1 VTKASDKPLVWLHSE
16 VKTPPFSQDARIE
29 AGILLRRL
37 QRGEVLSL
45 PHSRSMPSIGS
56 RCHELRVTDGDNAW
70 RIIYRVDPE
79 AIIIVEVFSKK
90 SQKTPPPVID
100 RCKARLR
107 RYDGLVG

>member
-1 VTKASDKPLVWLHSE
+1 M
-16 VKTPPFSQDARIE
+16 
-29 AGILLRRL
+29 LLRL
-37 QRGEVLSL
+37 QRGESLSL

-70 RIIYRVDPE
+70 RIIYRADPE

-100 RCKARLR
+100 RCRDRLR
-107 RYDGLVG
+107 RYDEVTGER

>member
-1 VTKASDKPLVWLHSE
+1 MTEAADKPLVWLHSE
-16 VKTPPFSQDARIE
+16 IKTPPFSQDARIE

-37 QRGEVLSL
+37 QRGEALSL
-45 PHSRSMPSIGS
+45 PHSRTMPSIGS

-70 RIIYRVDPE
+70 RIIYRADPD
-79 AIIIVEVFSKK
+79 AIIIVEVFSMK
-90 SQKTPPPVID
+90 SPKTPSPVID

>member
-1 VTKASDKPLVWLHSE
+1 VQTTSDKPLVWLHSE
-16 VKTPPFSQDARIE
+16 VKTPSFSQDARIE
-29 AGILLRRL
+29 AGVLLRRL
-37 QRGEVLSL
+37 QRGEALSL
-45 PHSRSMPSIGS
+45 PHPRAMPSIGG
-56 RCHELRVTDGDNAW
+56 RCHELRIVDGDDAW

-100 RCKARLR
+100 GCKARLR